1 MSSLVVTGGATYEGV
16 GFTNVDSLIVET
28 GSDPELNPEI
38 ASLLRPSS
46 GLGYRPEDRNDLL
59 RSVKFES
66 KKKPLT
72 FRGDGGLDIPDSIS
86 QRNTSSYDVSAMLP
100 VNLEAEKNKAQMKE
114 DQINDAE
121 EYSDDDLVV
130 TPNSKNTEGGDSL
143 THKDAPDADIGDVDG
158 GFDGGDLLFKFEGG
172 GEGSD
177 DEFEGGAVDEYF
189 SW

>member
-28 GSDPELNPEI
+28 GSDPELNPGI

-72 FRGDGGLDIPDSIS
+72 FRGDGGLDIPNSIS
-86 QRNTSSYDVSAMLP
+86 QRNMSSYDTG
-100 VNLEAEKNKAQMKE
+100 
-114 DQINDAE
+114 

-130 TPNSKNTEGGDSL
+130 TPNSKNMEGGDSL
-143 THKDAPDADIGDVDG
+143 THKDAPDADIGNVDG

-177 DEFEGGAVDEYF
+177 DEFEGGAVGEYF